1 MTRIL
6 SLGQNNGLTIMIL
19 NLAPVRSYHLETLS
33 SLNFANRTKKIEIRE
48 VENEPVF
55 KGCSRPVM
63 HSISGTTIQRQPLR
77 PLASTVHNTVRP
89 FRIDQKGKP
98 AKLFDVYTEKSRNS
112 TSNPLKRSPLK
123 RSSDGL
129 SSSRRTK
136 VLRRSPVQTG
146 APSGISEAAIEEMVE
161 KKVTSMLAARA
172 LEQPARPQAEISED
186 VKRRLEMLEQKIEG
200 KEDERSRGLT
210 FLLMAKQH
218 HVRGED
224 SSALKMYELARE
236 HFPENAKLEGKI
248 LKLKQK
254 LQAKAVPAPVHT
266 TSLQVPEDDEY
277 HDAPDDDYEDE
288 DGFRCKPKHKKIKVK
303 AFDGPITP
311 RAQQL
316 LAIIN
321 TRDVSQIK
329 QLKGVGAKKA
339 EAIVEALGADT
350 HHDLANLAEVA
361 RLKGVGVK
369 TVENMRV
376 GLALE

>member
-1 MTRIL
+1 
-6 SLGQNNGLTIMIL
+6 
-19 NLAPVRSYHLETLS
+19 
-33 SLNFANRTKKIEIRE
+33 
-48 VENEPVF
+48 
-55 KGCSRPVM
+55 
-63 HSISGTTIQRQPLR
+63 
-77 PLASTVHNTVRP
+77 
-89 FRIDQKGKP
+89 
-98 AKLFDVYTEKSRNS
+98 
-112 TSNPLKRSPLK
+112 
-123 RSSDGL
+123 
-129 SSSRRTK
+129 
-136 VLRRSPVQTG
+136 
-146 APSGISEAAIEEMVE
+146 
-161 KKVTSMLAARA
+161 VTSMLAARA